1 MVPWNGGHEML
12 LLAKLIGAS
21 VGNLGKSYLRCTQIL
36 EESFTRLDF

>member
-1 MVPWNGGHEML
+1 MVLVYGGLEMF

-21 VGNLGKSYLRCTQIL
+21 VGNLGKSYLCCTQIL